1 MMEPGSKGTALDQG
15 GDDGPDARTRV
26 TSAALL
32 AAYALVLVSCAAF
45 PMPVDCGYDGET
57 ACSVSIIDLI
67 VHPERYEDRHVRFI
81 APLWLE
87 AASPKGF
94 AAISGEALTLLD
106 APNIVA
112 VNLAEQPCD
121 IDTEPMIVQGRF
133 SRVEEYNYRGIVLEA
148 TILRPVSQAPACGQE
163 SP

>member
-1 MMEPGSKGTALDQG
+1 MEPGSKGKTLRHVR
-15 GDDGPDARTRV
+15 GDGSDERHRV
-26 TSAALL
+26 RPAGLL
-32 AAYALVLVSCAAF
+32 AASTVILASCAAF
-45 PMPVDCGYDGET
+45 PTPVDCGYDGQT

-94 AAISGEALTLLD
+94 AATSEQALTLLD

-112 VNLAEQPCD
+112 VNLAGEPCD
-121 IDTEPMIVQGRF
+121 IDTDPMIVQGRF
-133 SRVEEYNYRGIVLEA
+133 SRVEEYNYRGNVLEA
-148 TILRPVSQAPACGQE
+148 TILHPVSQAAACGSQ